1 MLLELYHSRD
11 LPSRSPAHGVYPLKF
26 GVFDHLDRNALPL
39 ADFYEQRLQIIERY
53 DRAGFYGYHVAEHH
67 GTPLGMAASP
77 SVFLAAVARQ
87 TQRLRF
93 GPLVYLLPLYH
104 PIRLAE
110 EIAMLDQL
118 GRGRLDVGIG
128 RGRSPIEL
136 ENFGVDPS
144 VSETLFDE
152 TLEIVRSALT
162 DGRVTFSGNHY
173 QIKDVVIEMRS
184 LQTPHPP
191 FWYGI
196 GSPESVERC
205 VERGF
210 NAVTLAKPAVAAE
223 ITRKY
228 LDAAGSA
235 GKDLLMGICRFVV
248 VAETTAEALA
258 IARRAYP
265 YWHKSF
271 NHLFAIHGIRP
282 VQSWPSEFDAM
293 AEAGLAFAG
302 SPEDVTE
309 VLGAQLDDIGA
320 NYCVGQ
326 FVFGDMTLDE
336 SRRSIDLFTTN
347 VMPAI
352 RSDLSAV

>member
-1 MLLELYHSRD
+1 
-11 LPSRSPAHGVYPLKF
+11 LKF
-26 GVFDHLDRNALPL
+26 GIFDHLDRNALPL
-39 ADFYEQRLQIIERY
+39 ADFYEQRLKLIEQY
-53 DRAGFYGYHVAEHH
+53 DRSGFYGYHLAEHH

-77 SVFLAAVARQ
+77 SVFLAAVARH
-87 TQRLRF
+87 TTRLRF

-118 GRGRLDVGIG
+118 GRGRLDVGVG
-128 RGRSPIEL
+128 KGRSPIEL
-136 ENFGVDPS
+136 ESFGIDPA
-144 VSETLFDE
+144 VSEELFNE
-152 TLEIVRSALT
+152 ALEIVRLALSN
-162 DGRVTFSGNHY
+162 GNVSFSGKHY
-173 QIKDVVIEMRS
+173 TINDVTIEMRS

-196 GSPESVERC
+196 GSVESVDRC

-223 ITRKY
+223 ISHAY
-228 LDAAGSA
+228 LDAAARA

-248 VAETTAEALA
+248 VADTTPEALA

-265 YWHKSF
+265 VWHKSF
-271 NHLFAIHGIRP
+271 NHLFALHGIRP
-282 VQSWPSEFDAM
+282 VQSWPDNFDAM

-302 SPEDVTE
+302 SAADMSDM
-309 VLGAQLDDIGA
+309 LGAQLDRIGA

-326 FVFGDMTLDE
+326 FMFGDMSSAE
-336 SRRSIDLFTTN
+336 ARHSIDLFTSH

-352 RSDLSAV
+352 TGALSPA